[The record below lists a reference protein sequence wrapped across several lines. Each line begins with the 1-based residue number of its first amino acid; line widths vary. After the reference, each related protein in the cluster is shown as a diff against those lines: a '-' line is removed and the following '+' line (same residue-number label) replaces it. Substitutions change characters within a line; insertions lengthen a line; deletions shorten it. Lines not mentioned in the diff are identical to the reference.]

1 VSILELKQAVSRL
14 SKREREEFHAY
25 LISLRHN
32 NPKRKRTTS
41 HSIRSMQADKGLS
54 SEELRLRS
62 LERRGL
68 IRRPKAKGSVLDVL
82 KKMSFPKSSHGG
94 ASLTKAILNERAED
108 SR

>member
-1 VSILELKQAVSRL
+1 MSILELKQAVSGL

-32 NPKRKRTTS
+32 TPKRKHTTAR
-41 HSIRSMQADKGLS
+41 SIRSMQAVKGLS

-68 IRRPKAKGSVLDVL
+68 IRRPKVKGPILDVL
-82 KKMSFPKSSHGG
+82 KKVSFPKSSHGD
-94 ASLTKAILNERAED
+94 ASLTKAMLNERAED